1 MSYGKSVIFLSVLAC
16 GILAVSCA
24 GTDVY
29 KDPSAPVEKRVED
42 LLSKMTLEEK
52 IYQVTQWTYGKNMNA
67 NNVETSMKEVS
78 PMIGSLLYRSTSPEY
93 YNMIQ
98 HKAVEESRL
107 GIPILCGFDAIH
119 GYKTIFPIP
128 LAQSC
133 SWNPDMVARSCA
145 VAAEEC
151 RLSGVHWT
159 FSPVLDVARDSRWG
173 RVSEGYGEDPY
184 LTSEMGVAAVRGYQ
198 GEDLSDTTSI
208 AACLKHFVGYS
219 WSQGGRD
226 YQYTEISD
234 QTLWDTALPPFEAAV
249 KAGAA
254 TVMSAFNDIS
264 GVPASAN
271 SYTMNDVLRGKWD
284 FDGLVV
290 SDWGAVVQLMSQ
302 GAAADT
308 TEACMKAITAGLDMD
323 MVDDVYLTS
332 LDSLITSGQLDES
345 VLDEAV
351 RRILRVK
358 FRLGLFEKPYIAEL
372 PESERFLL
380 EDSRKLAR
388 AFAAETFVLLKNEGD
403 ILPLSS
409 DRRTVALLGPMA
421 DNREDLMGSWNGQG
435 DAGDV
440 VTIREGLEASGMSVK
455 YFGGCP
461 FDGDD
466 RSGFTRAK
474 AIAAG
479 SDVVVV
485 CLGEKKGWSGENASR
500 AGISLPRIQL
510 DFLRTVASAGKPV
523 VVLVSSGRP
532 VEMEEIARHADALV
546 EIWQP
551 GTEGGNAVADVLS
564 GLVNPSGKLTM
575 TFPLCS
581 EQQPSFYNQR
591 PSARPF
597 MGHYQDISKK
607 PVYEFGY
614 GLSYSDFEY
623 GELRIDHESVATDGR
638 LTAEIDVTNVS
649 DTDGQETVLWFI
661 QDPVASVTRP
671 VKELRHFEKRLIRAG
686 QTETFR
692 FEIEPQKHLSYYDG
706 DGVRHLEAGDFRL
719 MAGPRKVSFALL

>member
-1 MSYGKSVIFLSVLAC
+1 MSYGKSVIFLSVMAC

-98 HKAVEESRL
+98 RKAVEESRL

-145 VAAEEC
+145 VAAGEC

-271 SYTMNDVLRGKWD
+271 SYTMNDVLRGKWG
-284 FDGLVV
+284 FGGLVV

-403 ILPLSS
+403 ILPLTS

-435 DAGDV
+435 DAGNV
-440 VTIREGLEASGMSVK
+440 VTIREGLEASGMSVR

-551 GTEGGNAVADVLS
+551 GTEGGNAVADVLT

-591 PSARPF
+591 QSARPF

-623 GELRIDHESVATDGR
+623 GELRIDHESVAPDGR

>member
-1 MSYGKSVIFLSVLAC
+1 
-16 GILAVSCA
+16 
-24 GTDVY
+24 
-29 KDPSAPVEKRVED
+29 
-42 LLSKMTLEEK
+42 
-52 IYQVTQWTYGKNMNA
+52 
-67 NNVETSMKEVS
+67 
-78 PMIGSLLYRSTSPEY
+78 
-93 YNMIQ
+93 
-98 HKAVEESRL
+98 
-107 GIPILCGFDAIH
+107 
-119 GYKTIFPIP
+119 
-128 LAQSC
+128 
-133 SWNPDMVARSCA
+133 
-145 VAAEEC
+145 
-151 RLSGVHWT
+151 
-159 FSPVLDVARDSRWG
+159 
-173 RVSEGYGEDPY
+173 
-184 LTSEMGVAAVRGYQ
+184 
-198 GEDLSDTTSI
+198 
-208 AACLKHFVGYS
+208 
-219 WSQGGRD
+219 
-226 YQYTEISD
+226 
-234 QTLWDTALPPFEAAV
+234 
-249 KAGAA
+249 
-254 TVMSAFNDIS
+254 
-264 GVPASAN
+264 
-271 SYTMNDVLRGKWD
+271 
-284 FDGLVV
+284 
-290 SDWGAVVQLMSQ
+290 MSQ

>member
-16 GILAVSCA
+16 GILSVSCA

-271 SYTMNDVLRGKWD
+271 SYTMNEVLRGKWG

>member
-271 SYTMNDVLRGKWD
+271 SYTMNEVLRGKWG

-719 MAGPRKVSFALL
+719 MAGPRKVSFVLL

>member
-78 PMIGSLLYRSTSPEY
+78 PMIGSLLYRSTSPED

-271 SYTMNDVLRGKWD
+271 SYTMNEVLRGKWG

>member
-271 SYTMNDVLRGKWD
+271 SYTMNEVLRGKWG

-440 VTIREGLEASGMSVK
+440 VTIREGLEASGMSVR

-719 MAGPRKVSFALL
+719 MAGPRKVSFVLL

>member
-1 MSYGKSVIFLSVLAC
+1 MSYGKSVMFLSVLAC

-271 SYTMNDVLRGKWD
+271 SYTMNDVLRGKWG

-403 ILPLSS
+403 ILPLTS

-435 DAGDV
+435 DAGNV
-440 VTIREGLEASGMSVK
+440 VTIREGLEASGMSVR

-500 AGISLPRIQL
+500 ADISLPRIQL

-551 GTEGGNAVADVLS
+551 GTEGGNAVADVLT

-591 PSARPF
+591 QSARPF

-623 GELRIDHESVATDGR
+623 GELRIDHESVAPDGR

>member
-271 SYTMNDVLRGKWD
+271 SYTMNEVLRGKWG

>member
-1 MSYGKSVIFLSVLAC
+1 MSYGKSVMFLSVLAC

-271 SYTMNDVLRGKWD
+271 SYTMNDVLRGKWG

-409 DRRTVALLGPMA
+409 DRKTVALLGPMA

-532 VEMEEIARHADALV
+532 VEMEEIARHADALM

-719 MAGPRKVSFALL
+719 MAGPRKVSFVLL

>member
-271 SYTMNDVLRGKWD
+271 SYTMNEVLRGKWG

-597 MGHYQDISKK
+597 MGHYRDISKK

-623 GELRIDHESVATDGR
+623 GELRIDHESVAKDGR

>member
-24 GTDVY
+24 GADVY

-271 SYTMNDVLRGKWD
+271 SYTMNDVLRGKWG

-388 AFAAETFVLLKNEGD
+388 AFAAETFVLLKNEVD
-403 ILPLSS
+403 ILPLTS

-500 AGISLPRIQL
+500 AGISLPRVQL

-532 VEMEEIARHADALV
+532 VEMEEIARHADALM

>member
-271 SYTMNDVLRGKWD
+271 SYTMNEVLRGKWG

-388 AFAAETFVLLKNEGD
+388 AFAAETFVLLKNEVD

>member
-1 MSYGKSVIFLSVLAC
+1 MSYGKPVIFLSVLAC

-271 SYTMNDVLRGKWD
+271 SYTMNDVLRGKWG

-440 VTIREGLEASGMSVK
+440 VTIREGLEASGMRVK

-510 DFLRTVASAGKPV
+510 DFLRTVASSGKPV

-551 GTEGGNAVADVLS
+551 GTEGGNAVADVFS

-719 MAGPRKVSFALL
+719 MAGPRKVSFVLL

>member
-271 SYTMNDVLRGKWD
+271 SYTMNDVLRGKWG

-403 ILPLSS
+403 ILPLTS

>member
-29 KDPSAPVEKRVED
+29 KNPSAPVEKRVED

>member
-271 SYTMNDVLRGKWD
+271 SYTMNDVLRGKWG

-403 ILPLSS
+403 ILPLTS

-532 VEMEEIARHADALV
+532 VEMEEIARHADALM

-597 MGHYQDISKK
+597 MGHYQEISKK

>member
-271 SYTMNDVLRGKWD
+271 SYTMNEVLRGKWG

-591 PSARPF
+591 QSARPF

>member
-271 SYTMNDVLRGKWD
+271 SYTMNEVLRGKWG

-523 VVLVSSGRP
+523 VVLISSGRP

>member
-271 SYTMNDVLRGKWD
+271 SYTMNEVLRGKWG

-623 GELRIDHESVATDGR
+623 GELRIDHESVAKDGR

>member
-78 PMIGSLLYRSTSPEY
+78 SMIGSLLYRSTSPEY

-271 SYTMNDVLRGKWD
+271 SYTMNDVLRGKWG

-409 DRRTVALLGPMA
+409 DRMTVALLGPMA

-466 RSGFTRAK
+466 RSGFMRAK

-510 DFLRTVASAGKPV
+510 DFLSTVASSGKPV

-551 GTEGGNAVADVLS
+551 GTEGGNAVADVLT

-591 PSARPF
+591 QSARPF

>member
-271 SYTMNDVLRGKWD
+271 SYTMNDVLRGKWG

-403 ILPLSS
+403 ILPLTS

-435 DAGDV
+435 DAGNV
-440 VTIREGLEASGMSVK
+440 VTIREGLEASGMSVR

-466 RSGFTRAK
+466 RFGFTRAK

-500 AGISLPRIQL
+500 ADISLPRIQL

-523 VVLVSSGRP
+523 VVLISSGRP

-551 GTEGGNAVADVLS
+551 GTEGGNAVADVLT

-591 PSARPF
+591 QSARPF

-623 GELRIDHESVATDGR
+623 GELRIDHESVAPDGR

>member
-1 MSYGKSVIFLSVLAC
+1 MSYGKSVMFLSVLAC

-29 KDPSAPVEKRVED
+29 KYPSAPVEKRVED

-67 NNVETSMKEVS
+67 NNVESSMKEVS

-98 HKAVEESRL
+98 RKAVEESRL

-198 GEDLSDTTSI
+198 GDDLSDTTSI

-271 SYTMNDVLRGKWD
+271 NYTMNDVLRGKWG

-290 SDWGAVVQLMSQ
+290 SDWGAVVQLISQ

-332 LDSLITSGQLDES
+332 LDSLITSGQLDEP

-358 FRLGLFEKPYIAEL
+358 FRLGLFEKPYITEL

-388 AFAAETFVLLKNEGD
+388 VFAAETFVLLKNEGD

-409 DRRTVALLGPMA
+409 DRMTVALLGPMA

-440 VTIREGLEASGMSVK
+440 VTIREGLEASGMSVR

-466 RSGFTRAK
+466 RSGFARAK
-474 AIAAG
+474 AMAAG
-479 SDVVVV
+479 SDVAVV

-500 AGISLPRIQL
+500 AGIALPQIQL

-532 VEMEEIARHADALV
+532 VEMAEIARHADALM

-564 GLVNPSGKLTM
+564 GFVNPSGKLTM

-591 PSARPF
+591 KSARPF

-614 GLSYSDFEY
+614 GLSYSEFEY
-623 GELRIDHESVATDGR
+623 GELRIDHESVTPDGR

-706 DGVRHLEAGDFRL
+706 DGVRHLETGDFRL

>member
-271 SYTMNDVLRGKWD
+271 SYTMNEVLRGKWG

-623 GELRIDHESVATDGR
+623 GELRIDYESVATDGR

>member
-67 NNVETSMKEVS
+67 NNVESSMKEVS

-98 HKAVEESRL
+98 RKAVEESRL

-271 SYTMNDVLRGKWD
+271 SYTMNDVLRGKWG

-403 ILPLSS
+403 ILPLTS

-435 DAGDV
+435 DAGNV
-440 VTIREGLEASGMSVK
+440 VTIREGLEASGMSVR

-500 AGISLPRIQL
+500 ADISLPRIQL

-551 GTEGGNAVADVLS
+551 GTEGGNAVADVLT

-591 PSARPF
+591 QSARPF

-623 GELRIDHESVATDGR
+623 GELRIDRRSVTSDGR

>member
-1 MSYGKSVIFLSVLAC
+1 MSYGKSVMFLSVLAC

-271 SYTMNDVLRGKWD
+271 SYTMNEVLRGKWG

-409 DRRTVALLGPMA
+409 DRKTVALLGPMA

-532 VEMEEIARHADALV
+532 VEMEEIARHADALM

-551 GTEGGNAVADVLS
+551 GTEGGNAVADVLT

-575 TFPLCS
+575 AFPLCS

>member
-271 SYTMNDVLRGKWD
+271 SYTMNEVLRGKWG

-532 VEMEEIARHADALV
+532 VEMEEIARHADALM

>member
-78 PMIGSLLYRSTSPEY
+78 SMIGSLLYRSTSPEY

-271 SYTMNDVLRGKWD
+271 SYTMNEVLRGKWG

-532 VEMEEIARHADALV
+532 VEMEEISRHADALV

>member
-24 GTDVY
+24 GIDVY

-78 PMIGSLLYRSTSPEY
+78 SMIGSLLYRSTSPEY

-271 SYTMNDVLRGKWD
+271 SYTMNEVLRGKWG

>member
-271 SYTMNDVLRGKWD
+271 SYTMNDVLRGKWG

-290 SDWGAVVQLMSQ
+290 SDWGAVVQLISQ

-358 FRLGLFEKPYIAEL
+358 FRLGLFEKPYITEL

-380 EDSRKLAR
+380 EDSRKFAR
-388 AFAAETFVLLKNEGD
+388 AFAAETFVLLKNDGD

-409 DRRTVALLGPMA
+409 DRMTVALLGPMA

-435 DAGDV
+435 DARNV
-440 VTIREGLEASGMSVK
+440 VTIREGLEASGMSVR

-500 AGISLPRIQL
+500 ADISLPRIQL

-551 GTEGGNAVADVLS
+551 GTEGGNAVADVLT

-591 PSARPF
+591 QSARPF

-623 GELRIDHESVATDGR
+623 GELRIDRRSVTSDGR

>member
-78 PMIGSLLYRSTSPEY
+78 SMIGSLLYRSTSPEY

-271 SYTMNDVLRGKWD
+271 SYTMNEVLRGKWG

-403 ILPLSS
+403 ILPLTS

-532 VEMEEIARHADALV
+532 VEMEEIVRHADALV

>member
-271 SYTMNDVLRGKWD
+271 SYTMNEVLRGKWG

-435 DAGDV
+435 DVGDV

>member
-271 SYTMNDVLRGKWD
+271 SYTMNEVLRGKWG

-409 DRRTVALLGPMA
+409 DRKTVALLGPMA

-532 VEMEEIARHADALV
+532 VEMEEIARHADALM

>member
-29 KDPSAPVEKRVED
+29 KDPSVPVEKRVED

-78 PMIGSLLYRSTSPEY
+78 SMIGSLLYRSTSPEY

-271 SYTMNDVLRGKWD
+271 SYTMNDVLRGKWG
-284 FDGLVV
+284 FNGLVV

-332 LDSLITSGQLDES
+332 LDSLITSGQLDGS

-358 FRLGLFEKPYIAEL
+358 FRLGLFEKPYIVEL

>member
-271 SYTMNDVLRGKWD
+271 SYTMNEVLRGKWG

-500 AGISLPRIQL
+500 ASISLPRIQL

>member
-271 SYTMNDVLRGKWD
+271 SYTMNEVLRGKWG
-284 FDGLVV
+284 FDGLLV

>member
-271 SYTMNDVLRGKWD
+271 SYTMNEVLRGKWG

-440 VTIREGLEASGMSVK
+440 VTIREGLEASGMSVR

>member
-78 PMIGSLLYRSTSPEY
+78 SMIGSLLYRSTSPEY

-271 SYTMNDVLRGKWD
+271 SYTMNEVLRGKWG

-332 LDSLITSGQLDES
+332 LDSLITSGQLDGS

-358 FRLGLFEKPYIAEL
+358 FRLGLFEKPYIVEL

-409 DRRTVALLGPMA
+409 DRKTVALLGPMA

-435 DAGDV
+435 DARDV

-485 CLGEKKGWSGENASR
+485 CLGEKNGWSGENASR

>member
-1 MSYGKSVIFLSVLAC
+1 MSYGKSVMFLSVLAC

-184 LTSEMGVAAVRGYQ
+184 LTSEMGVAAVSGYQ

-271 SYTMNDVLRGKWD
+271 SYTMNDVLRGKWG

-409 DRRTVALLGPMA
+409 DRKTVALLGPMA

-532 VEMEEIARHADALV
+532 VEMEEIARHADALM

-671 VKELRHFEKRLIRAG
+671 VKELRHFEKRLIRA

-719 MAGPRKVSFALL
+719 MAGPRKVSFVLL

>member
-271 SYTMNDVLRGKWD
+271 SYTMNEVLRGKWG

-474 AIAAG
+474 AIAVG